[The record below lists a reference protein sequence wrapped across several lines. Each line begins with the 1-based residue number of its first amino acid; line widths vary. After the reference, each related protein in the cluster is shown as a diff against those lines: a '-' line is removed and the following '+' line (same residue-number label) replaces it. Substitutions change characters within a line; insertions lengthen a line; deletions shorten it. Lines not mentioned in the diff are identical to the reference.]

1 MLVANSWSAT
11 NGGDK
16 DTSLPG
22 CWSVVR
28 LGTETTEGRPAQG
41 NLLSKCRLLLV
52 LRLLLLPS
60 RAGLASR
67 LMDGVEEKRLELGH
81 LEGLGLRALVL
92 VAGELPELCFPPWD
106 SGDDR
111 VTGKSFKNTTVS
123 VGCFVVQACTSNH
136 CPRTRT

>member
-16 DTSLPG
+16 GTSLPG
-22 CWSVVR
+22 CWSIVR

-60 RAGLASR
+60 RAGIASR

-81 LEGLGLRALVL
+81 LEGLGLHALVL
-92 VAGELPELCFPPWD
+92 VSWGAP
-106 SGDDR
+106 
-111 VTGKSFKNTTVS
+111 
-123 VGCFVVQACTSNH
+123 
-136 CPRTRT
+136 